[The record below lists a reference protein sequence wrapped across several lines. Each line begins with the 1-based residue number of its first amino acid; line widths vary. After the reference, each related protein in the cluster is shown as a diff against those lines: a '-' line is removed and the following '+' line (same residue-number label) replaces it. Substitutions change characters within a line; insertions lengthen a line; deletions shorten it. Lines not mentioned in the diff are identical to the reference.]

1 MKMDFTFFYVES
13 NIICIILFLMLLIS
27 AGFDRQEK
35 QRIFSAN
42 LICYILYFTSDIF
55 WALIGGGYIPCTRLT
70 SSLVNIS
77 NGILLSAITCFWF
90 VYVEISQGVTYM
102 FSKKGR
108 NIAKLPGFTGIAVM
122 IFLFIFFPDL
132 MLNEKYET
140 TDLYSIVFISL
151 PVIYIIS
158 ATVRSLSR
166 AFKKE
171 NYALR
176 TQYLVC
182 GVYPIIITIFGIIQ
196 TLWFSAPIFCFSCT
210 IIMLY
215 VYIVTLNSQVSLD
228 DLTHLNNRTQL
239 KKYVISESAKQS
251 ERSTHYILMI
261 DLNWFKQINDQH
273 GHVEGDIALRRTAD
287 ALRTACSDKTLKTF
301 IARYGGDEFIIIA
314 KTDEEDKVKELCTK
328 IKETIV
334 RLNTEAGAEYDL
346 TASIGY
352 SCYNG
357 DLMGFHSAL
366 TRADEALY
374 KEKANRKAQLK
385 R

>member
-1 MKMDFTFFYVES
+1 
-13 NIICIILFLMLLIS
+13 
-27 AGFDRQEK
+27 
-35 QRIFSAN
+35 
-42 LICYILYFTSDIF
+42 
-55 WALIGGGYIPCTRLT
+55 
-70 SSLVNIS
+70 
-77 NGILLSAITCFWF
+77 
-90 VYVEISQGVTYM
+90 
-102 FSKKGR
+102 
-108 NIAKLPGFTGIAVM
+108 
-122 IFLFIFFPDL
+122 